1 MGSKA
6 IAKPDSAIKIRIE
19 ISKQLTTTHGI
30 FRWKP
35 WRRHANHADLNRLLS
50 IRERPSSQT
59 AACSPAKK
67 VQRVGSPT
75 TRPVDVRVIG
85 ATHRQLRAM
94 VAGGQFREDLYYR
107 LSMIEI
113 PLPGL
118 LERKEDLPLLQK
130 DFVSKFATQY
140 EKPIAGI
147 TRRAQRRMAT
157 YAWPGNVRELENV
170 IGNAAMMTEGNTID
184 LADLPEPLRSLSANN
199 TSVGDDAL
207 SMEEVQNRHVLH
219 L

>member
-1 MGSKA
+1 
-6 IAKPDSAIKIRIE
+6 
-19 ISKQLTTTHGI
+19 
-30 FRWKP
+30 
-35 WRRHANHADLNRLLS
+35 
-50 IRERPSSQT
+50 
-59 AACSPAKK
+59 
-67 VQRVGSPT
+67 
-75 TRPVDVRVIG
+75 
-85 ATHRQLRAM
+85 M
-94 VAGGQFREDLYYR
+94 VAGGQFREDFYYR
-107 LSMIEI
+107 LCMIEI

-130 DFVSKFATQY
+130 HFVSKFATQY
-140 EKPIAGI
+140 GKPIAGI

-219 L
+219 LLERVEGNKRRAAESLGISRATVYQIVAKIKEKHAPEDFGMAKAARNWKWGESF